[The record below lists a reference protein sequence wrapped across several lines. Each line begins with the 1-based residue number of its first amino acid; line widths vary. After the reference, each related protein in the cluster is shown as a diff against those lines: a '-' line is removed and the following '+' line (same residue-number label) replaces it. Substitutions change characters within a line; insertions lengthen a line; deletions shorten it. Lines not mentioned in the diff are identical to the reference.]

1 MSLWVPF
8 NLKPR
13 KNGMKNKKHTNP
25 DPDGERPQAESP
37 EPDGKLEARAETL
50 AGIVAVNN
58 FQGVQVLLH
67 KRVSD
72 KNN

>member
-1 MSLWVPF
+1 MRAKRFTLLGLLALLAANF
-8 NLKPR
+8 
-13 KNGMKNKKHTNP
+13 
-25 DPDGERPQAESP
+25 
-37 EPDGKLEARAETL
+37 ARAETL